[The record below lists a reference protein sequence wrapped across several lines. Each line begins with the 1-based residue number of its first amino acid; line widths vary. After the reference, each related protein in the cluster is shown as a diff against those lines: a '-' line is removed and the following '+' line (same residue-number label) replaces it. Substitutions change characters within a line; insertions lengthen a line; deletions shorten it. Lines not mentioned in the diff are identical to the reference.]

1 MRAAIY
7 PRLSKDRSGIS
18 ENVEVQIAE
27 CEAYA
32 EEHGWS
38 VVGCFPDNDL
48 SASKYSTK
56 PRPGYQ
62 ALLAAVCAN
71 QVDVVLVTEM
81 ERLYRRMDEL
91 THLIKLAESTSLR
104 KIEKTDGNGYDLST
118 GEGIHNAISAVN
130 NAQLESRKISDRS
143 RRKKGA
149 QARAGYFSGGRR
161 PFGYDYI
168 PAVRDSQGSVI
179 APGRLDPN
187 RQEAA
192 ALRYA
197 ALRILTGATT
207 RAVARD
213 LNERQIFTTMG
224 NLWRPY
230 TLKRTL
236 LAKYV
241 LGIREHRYTDPAT
254 TEHIS
259 REYQAT
265 WPAILQRQTW
275 EQLQVIL
282 NDESRFAGSKKRGR
296 SYLLTGFVYCGEC
309 DRPLLGSGNVNHRKV
324 YERAYACRKV
334 GDGGELRGCG
344 KVRRLADPV
353 EELIRLAIIT
363 ALDSPETAKA
373 LREQRGNAE
382 FATLLA
388 EYNQL
393 KEQLRRIAGYLRR
406 GTFDEVTYL
415 EEKAQIEDDM
425 ERVRK
430 GLELHSSGRV
440 FASIPPGESIAKA
453 WSEAESAEDLDWR
466 RLLVSLLIQKII
478 IHRGHPGTRPWS
490 TEKGTWNFDPSKV
503 EIVWKG

>member
-32 EEHGWS
+32 EEQGWT
-38 VVGCFPDNDL
+38 VVGCFPDNDVR
-48 SASKYSTK
+48 ASKYSKK

-62 ALLAAVCAN
+62 AMLAAICAN
-71 QVDVVLVTEM
+71 QIDVVLVTEM

-91 THLIKLAESTSLR
+91 EHLIKLAESTSLR

-130 NAQLESRKISDRS
+130 NAQLESRKISDRAK
-143 RRKKGA
+143 RKKGA

-179 APGRLDPN
+179 APGRLVPN
-187 RQEAA
+187 RREQA

-197 ALRILTGATT
+197 ALRVLSGATT
-207 RAVARD
+207 RAVCRD
-213 LNERQIFTTMG
+213 LNARQIFTTMG
-224 NLWRPY
+224 KLWRPH

-254 TEHIS
+254 TQHVS

-265 WPAILQRQTW
+265 WPPILQRQTW
-275 EQLQVIL
+275 EKLQVIL
-282 NDESRFAGSKKRGR
+282 NDESRFVGANKRGR

-309 DRPLLGSGNVNHRKV
+309 DTPLLGSGNSNHRKV
-324 YERAYACRKV
+324 YERAYACRKI

-353 EELIRLAIIT
+353 DELIRQAVVT
-363 ALDSPETAKA
+363 ALDSPATVKA
-373 LREQRGNAE
+373 LQEQRGNAE
-382 FATLLA
+382 FAFLLA
-388 EYNQL
+388 AYNQG
-393 KEQLRRIAGYLRR
+393 KQELRRIAGYLRR
-406 GTFDEVTYL
+406 GIFDEVTYL
-415 EEKAQIEDDM
+415 EQKAQIEDEM

-430 GLELHSSGRV
+430 RLELHSSGRV
-440 FASIPPGESIAKA
+440 FAKIPAGKSIAQA
-453 WSEAESAEDLDWR
+453 WDEAEEEEDLDWR
-466 RLLVSLLIQKII
+466 RVLVSLVIQKII
-478 IHRGHPGTRPWS
+478 IHRGHPGTRPWA

>member
-27 CEAYA
+27 CETYA
-32 EEHGWS
+32 EAHSWT
-38 VVGCFPDNDL
+38 VVGVYPDNDL

-62 ALLAAVCAN
+62 ALLAAICAN
-71 QVDVVLVTEM
+71 QIDVVVVTEM
-81 ERLYRRMDEL
+81 ERLYRRIDEL

-104 KIEKTDGNGYDLST
+104 RIEKTDGNGYDLST
-118 GEGIHNAISAVN
+118 GEGIHNAISSVN

-149 QARAGYFSGGRR
+149 QARAGLFSGGRR

-168 PAVRDSQGSVI
+168 PAERDSQGSVI
-179 APGRLDPN
+179 APGRLVPN
-187 RQEAA
+187 PKEVA

-197 ALRILTGATT
+197 ALRILSGATT

-213 LNERQIFTTMG
+213 LNQREIFTTMG
-224 NLWRPY
+224 NLWRPH

-254 TEHIS
+254 TKHIS

-265 WPAILQRQTW
+265 WPAILHRQTW
-275 EQLQVIL
+275 EKLHVIL
-282 NDESRFAGSKKRGR
+282 NDESRFVGANKRGR

-309 DRPLLGSGNVNHRKV
+309 DKPLLGSGNVNHRKV
-324 YERAYACRKV
+324 YERAYACRKI

-344 KVRRLADPV
+344 KVRRLAEPV
-353 EELIRLAIIT
+353 EELIRQAVVT
-363 ALDSPETAKA
+363 VLDSPATAKA
-373 LREQRGNAE
+373 LQEERGNAE

-388 EYNQL
+388 EYNQH
-393 KEQLRRIAGYLRR
+393 KQELRRIAGYLRR
-406 GTFDEVTYL
+406 GIFDEVTYL
-415 EEKAQIEDDM
+415 EEKAQIEDEMDG
-425 ERVRK
+425 VRK
-430 GLELHSSGRV
+430 NLELHSSGRV
-440 FASIPPGESIAKA
+440 FAAIPAGKSIAEA
-453 WSEAESAEDLDWR
+453 WDEAEADEDLDWR
-466 RLLVSLLIQKII
+466 RVLVSLVIQKII
-478 IHRGHPGTRPWS
+478 IHRGHPGRRPWT

>member
-27 CEAYA
+27 CEAYV
-32 EEHGWS
+32 EDHGWT

-62 ALLAAVCAN
+62 ALLAAICAN
-71 QVDVVLVTEM
+71 QIDVVVVTEM
-81 ERLYRRMDEL
+81 ERLYRRIDEL

-104 KIEKTDGNGYDLST
+104 RIEKTDGNGYDLST

-149 QARAGYFSGGRR
+149 QARAGHFSGGRR

-168 PAVRDSQGSVI
+168 PAVRDSQGTVI
-179 APGRLDPN
+179 APGRLVPN
-187 RQEAA
+187 RREQA

-197 ALRILTGATT
+197 AIRILGGATT

-213 LNERQIFTTMG
+213 LNERRIFTTMG
-224 NLWRPY
+224 NLWRAH

-236 LAKYV
+236 LSKYV
-241 LGIREHRYTDPAT
+241 LGIREHRYTDPVT
-254 TEHIS
+254 TQAIS

-265 WPAILQRQTW
+265 WPPILQRQTW
-275 EQLQVIL
+275 EQLHVIL
-282 NDESRFAGSKKRGR
+282 NDESRFVGSKKRGR
-296 SYLLTGFVYCGEC
+296 SYLLTGFVYCAEC

-353 EELIRLAIIT
+353 DELIRQAIVT
-363 ALDSPETAKA
+363 ALDSPATVRA
-373 LREQRGNAE
+373 LQEQRGNAE
-382 FATLLA
+382 FATLLG
-388 EYNQL
+388 EYNQH
-393 KEQLRRIAGYLRR
+393 KQELRRIAGYLRR
-406 GTFDEVTYL
+406 GVFDEVTYL
-415 EEKAQIEDDM
+415 EEKAQIEDEM

-430 GLELHSSGRV
+430 RLERHSSGRV
-440 FASIPPGESIAKA
+440 FASVPAGQTIADA
-453 WSEAESAEDLDWR
+453 WDAADLDWR
-466 RLLVSLLIQKII
+466 RILISLLIQKII
-478 IHRGHPGTRPWS
+478 IHRGHPGVRPWK
-490 TEKGTWNFDPSKV
+490 TENGTWNFDPSKV